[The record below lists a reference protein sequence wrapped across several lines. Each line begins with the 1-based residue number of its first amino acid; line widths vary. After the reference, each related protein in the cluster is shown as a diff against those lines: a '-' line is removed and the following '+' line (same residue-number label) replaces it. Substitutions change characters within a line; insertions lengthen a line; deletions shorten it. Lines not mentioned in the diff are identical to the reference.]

1 MATKAGRWFASIIFV
16 SVFFLLLFT
25 QLNVSKEKS
34 VQIRPIIKF
43 HRMSS
48 TTLKK
53 VLSPNSLIN
62 DENNSSVSIDGN
74 IDFINQAKNRGW
86 SGNGTTKAPFSI
98 KGLILLNDT
107 TGIEIKNTDLY
118 FSISNCEISSS
129 KENAIGIG
137 IHNSSN
143 GLIFDNNISICV
155 IGILLNNTFSINI
168 TRNYLEN
175 GELGVYCLNS
185 KFNAFTKNTV
195 SEYIFEG
202 LILYNCNNTKIIDNS
217 ITQCYLGINLE
228 YCYISVLSYNKL
240 FSNAEGIKIFIGDE
254 FVVERNI
261 ATDGNVGFSLSK
273 VNNTS
278 IINNTIRNNYYSGLL
293 LHRSSN
299 VTIYWNSFIQNN
311 AYTGTSQ
318 ANDDTWGTQGNSF
331 YFNYWDEWTTPDKDA
346 DGVVDIPYAI
356 DGNSNNFDPFPL
368 VYNTDNYS
376 SRLTLPERDFVP
388 AFHINILDF
397 ILVGI
402 FLSTI
407 FKIIQKNRENIN
419 EE

>member
-1 MATKAGRWFASIIFV
+1 MAIKAGRWSVSIIFV
-16 SVFFLLLFT
+16 SVFFILFVT

-34 VQIRPIIKF
+34 VQL
-43 HRMSS
+43 SS
-48 TTLKK
+48 
-53 VLSPNSLIN
+53 NSLIN

-74 IDFINQAKNRGW
+74 IDFINQANNNGW
-86 SGNGTTKAPFSI
+86 SGNGTIEAPFSI
-98 KGLILLNDT
+98 EYLILLNKA
-107 TGIEIKNTDLY
+107 TGIEIRNTDLY
-118 FSISNCEISSS
+118 FSIGNCGINSS
-129 KENAIGIG
+129 KEEAIGIS

-143 GLIFDNNISICV
+143 GLIFDNRINFCA
-155 IGILLNNTFSINI
+155 IGILLNNTSSINI

-175 GELGVYCLNS
+175 GDLGVYCLNS
-185 KFNAFTKNTV
+185 KLNVFTKNTI
-195 SEYIFEG
+195 STYIFEG
-202 LILYNCNNTKIIDNS
+202 LILYNCNNTNIIDNS
-217 ITQCYLGINLE
+217 ITQCYLGINIE

-240 FSNAEGIKIFIGDE
+240 FFNAEGIKIFIGDE

-278 IINNTIRNNYYSGLL
+278 IINNTIRNNYYYGLL

-299 VTIYWNSFIQNN
+299 ITIYWNSFIQNN

-318 ANDDTWGTQGNSF
+318 ANDDTWGTQGNFF
-331 YFNYWDEWTTPDKDA
+331 YFNYWDEWITPDKDT

-356 DGNSNNFDPFPL
+356 DGNSNNSDPFPL
-368 VYNTDNYS
+368 VYNTENYN

-388 AFHINILDF
+388 SFHLNIVAF

-402 FLSTI
+402 FLSIT